1 MSANKVVLAGVQI
14 DNLDEK
20 AVINHVLSERVAGRG
35 GRIVTP
41 NVDHLR
47 QIYADIDL
55 QSLVS
60 EADLVIA
67 DGMPLIWAS
76 RILKTPLA
84 ERVTGAQ
91 LIWSLS
97 GAATDHDVPV
107 FLLGGATGV
116 AERAGVA
123 ITNRYPGLKLAG
135 TYCPPFGFEDDNDQM
150 REIVSRIEQTSP
162 GVIFCGL
169 GFPKQERLMAILAR
183 RFPDA
188 WLVGCGASLAMA
200 AGDVRRAPKWM
211 QTIGLEWLCRLVQ
224 EPRRLFSRYI
234 IHDIPFALQ
243 LMFWSARDRRARA
256 LQELRVHTGS
266 DRLIGR
272 SGDRVIVSQ
281 STLED

>member
-1 MSANKVVLAGVQI
+1 MWGNKVVLAGVQI
-14 DNLDEK
+14 DNLDER
-20 AVINHVLSERVAGRG
+20 AVVDYVLNEQAAGRG

-55 QSLVS
+55 QSLAG

-97 GAATDHDVPV
+97 EAASDRDVPV
-107 FLLGGATGV
+107 FLLGGAAGV

-123 ITNRYPGLKLAG
+123 ITNRYPRLKLAG
-135 TYCPPFGFEDDNDQM
+135 THCPPLGFEDDNDQM

-211 QTIGLEWLCRLVQ
+211 QAMGLEWLCRLVQ

-234 IHDIPFALQ
+234 VHDIPFALR
-243 LMFWSARDRRARA
+243 LMFWSVRDRNARVP
-256 LQELRVHTGS
+256 QEMRSHAGS
-266 DRLIGR
+266 DLLIGR
-272 SGDRVIVSQ
+272 PSDRERES
-281 STLED
+281 DNA

>member
-1 MSANKVVLAGVQI
+1 MSESKVILAGVQI
-14 DNLDEK
+14 DNLNEM
-20 AVINHVLSERVAGRG
+20 AVVDRVLSDQAAGRG
-35 GRIVTP
+35 GRVVTP

-47 QIYADIDL
+47 QIYADVDL

-60 EADLVIA
+60 EADLVLA

-97 GAATDHDVPV
+97 EAAAERGVPV
-107 FLLGGATGV
+107 FLLGGAPGV

-123 ITNRYPGLKLAG
+123 IANRHPRLKLAG
-135 TYCPPFGFEDDNDQM
+135 TYSPPLGFEDDGEQM
-150 REIVSRIEQTSP
+150 REIVSKIERTSP

-169 GFPKQERLMAILAR
+169 GFPKQERLMAILAG

-188 WLVGCGASLAMA
+188 WFVGCGASLDMA

-211 QTIGLEWLCRLVQ
+211 QAMGLEWLCRLVQ

-234 IHDIPFALQ
+234 VHDIPFALQ
-243 LMFWSARDRRARA
+243 LMFWSVRDRKIHAPQDVRSHD
-256 LQELRVHTGS
+256 ELDV
-266 DRLIGR
+266 LIGR
-272 SGDRVIVSQ
+272 ANDRERG
-281 STLED
+281 LDRA

>member
-1 MSANKVVLAGVQI
+1 MSVSNVVLAGVRI
-14 DNLDEK
+14 DNLDEMG
-20 AVINHVLSERVAGRG
+20 VVNHVLNEHAAGRG

-47 QIYADIDL
+47 QIYADINL

-97 GAATDHDVPV
+97 GAASDRDVPV

-135 TYCPPFGFEDDNDQM
+135 THCPPLGFEDDSDQIQ
-150 REIVSRIEQTSP
+150 EIVSRIEQTSP

-169 GFPKQERLMAILAR
+169 GFPKQERLMAILAS

-211 QTIGLEWLCRLVQ
+211 QAMGLEWLCRLVQ

-234 IHDIPFALQ
+234 VHDIPFALQ
-243 LMFWSARDRRARA
+243 LMFWSVRDRKARA
-256 LQELRVHTGS
+256 PQEVRSHTEPGLLVGRPS
-266 DRLIGR
+266 DRVR
-272 SGDRVIVSQ
+272 SSDNA
-281 STLED
+281 

>member
-1 MSANKVVLAGVQI
+1 MSVNKVVLAGVRI
-14 DNLDEK
+14 DNLDEM
-20 AVINHVLSERVAGRG
+20 AVVNHVLNEHAAGRG
-35 GRIVTP
+35 GRVVTP

-60 EADLVIA
+60 ESDLVIA

-76 RILKTPLA
+76 RIQKTPLP

-97 GAATDHDVPV
+97 GAACDRDVPV

-123 ITNRYPGLKLAG
+123 ITNKYPGLKLAG
-135 TYCPPFGFEDDNDQM
+135 THCPPPGFEDDNDQI

-169 GFPKQERLMAILAR
+169 GFPKQERLMAILAG

-188 WLVGCGASLAMA
+188 WLVGCGASLAIA
-200 AGDVRRAPKWM
+200 AGDKRRAPRWM
-211 QTIGLEWLCRLVQ
+211 QAMGLEWLFRLVQ

-234 IHDIPFALQ
+234 VHDIPFALQ
-243 LMFWSARDRRARA
+243 LMFWSVRDRKARA
-256 LQELRVHTGS
+256 PQGVRSHTGS
-266 DRLIGR
+266 DL
-272 SGDRVIVSQ
+272 
-281 STLED
+281 

>member
-1 MSANKVVLAGVQI
+1 MV
-14 DNLDEK
+14 
-20 AVINHVLSERVAGRG
+20 NHVLNEQAAGRG
-35 GRIVTP
+35 GRVVTP

-47 QIYADIDL
+47 QIHGDMDL
-55 QSLVS
+55 RSLVGES
-60 EADLVIA
+60 DLVIA

-76 RILKTPLA
+76 RLMKTPLA

-97 GAATDHDVPV
+97 GAASDRDVPV

-123 ITNRYPGLKLAG
+123 MTNRYPRLKLAG
-135 TYCPPFGFEDDNDQM
+135 THCPPFGFENDRDQIQ
-150 REIVSRIEQTSP
+150 EIVSQIEQTSP

-169 GFPKQERLMAILAR
+169 GFPKQERLMAILAG
-183 RFPDA
+183 RFPEA

-211 QTIGLEWLCRLVQ
+211 QATGLEWLCRLVQ

-234 IHDIPFALQ
+234 VHDIPFAL
-243 LMFWSARDRRARA
+243 LLLFWSVRDRKA
-256 LQELRVHTGS
+256 LVPHEV
-266 DRLIGR
+266 R
-272 SGDRVIVSQ
+272 SHAAPDLLVVPPGNREREPDNA
-281 STLED
+281 

>member
-1 MSANKVVLAGVQI
+1 MPVSKVILAGVQI
-14 DNLDEK
+14 DNLDEA
-20 AVINHVLSERVAGRG
+20 AVVNHVLNEQAAGRG
-35 GRIVTP
+35 GRVVTP

-47 QIYADIDL
+47 QIYADINL
-55 QSLVS
+55 QSLVG

-97 GAATDHDVPV
+97 GAATDRNVPV
-107 FLLGGATGV
+107 FLLGGAAGV
-116 AERAGVA
+116 AERAGIA

-135 TYCPPFGFEDDNDQM
+135 THCPPFGFEHDSEQM

-169 GFPKQERLMAILAR
+169 GFPKQERLMATLAG

-200 AGDVRRAPKWM
+200 AGDVRRAPTWM
-211 QTIGLEWLCRLVQ
+211 QAIGLEWFWRLIQ
-224 EPRRLFSRYI
+224 EPRRLFSRYVV
-234 IHDIPFALQ
+234 HDIPFALQ
-243 LMFWSARDRRARA
+243 LMFWSVRDRKTSRIP
-256 LQELRVHTGS
+256 ELESHAGIGPFTERPS
-266 DRLIGR
+266 DRER
-272 SGDRVIVSQ
+272 ESDNA
-281 STLED
+281 

>member
-1 MSANKVVLAGVQI
+1 MSVSNVVLAGVRI
-14 DNLDEK
+14 DNLDEMG
-20 AVINHVLSERVAGRG
+20 VVNHVLNEHAAGRG

-60 EADLVIA
+60 ESDLVIA

-97 GAATDHDVPV
+97 GAASDRDVPV

-123 ITNRYPGLKLAG
+123 ITDRYPGLKLAG
-135 TYCPPFGFEDDNDQM
+135 THCPPLGFEDDSDQIQ
-150 REIVSRIEQTSP
+150 EIVSRIELTSP

-169 GFPKQERLMAILAR
+169 GFPKQERLMAILAS
-183 RFPDA
+183 RFPDT

-211 QTIGLEWLCRLVQ
+211 QTMGLEWLCRLVQ

-234 IHDIPFALQ
+234 VHDIPFALQ
-243 LMFWSARDRRARA
+243 LMFWSVRDRKARA
-256 LQELRVHTGS
+256 PQEMRSHTGS
-266 DRLIGR
+266 DPLIGR
-272 SGDRVIVSQ
+272 PSDRERGS
-281 STLED
+281 DNA